1 MIDNYNNIS
10 RLEGFQGYTKLF
22 DKQQKCYGF
31 AVNLKY
37 FEDRL
42 PADLFLRTDKSNIV
56 NTADVKRHFPQSGK
70 TIAVMYDLNQ
80 VPVMPEKTELLEAMM
95 LRNKQD

>member
-1 MIDNYNNIS
+1 MIKDYNNIS

-22 DKQQKCYGF
+22 TKQQKCYGF
-31 AVNLKY
+31 SDCLKY

-42 PADLFLRTDKSNIV
+42 PGDLFLRTDKSNIV

-70 TIAVMYDLNQ
+70 TIAVMNSLDQ
-80 VPVMPEKTELLEAMM
+80 VPVSPEKTELLSAMM
-95 LRNKQD
+95 LRNKQG